1 MCKHFCDVVFMILI
15 NRHNVSFALLHIIV
29 GYVCQPGKFE
39 CAGTDAIE
47 GDGCIPEIYL
57 CDGHED
63 CKDGHDEKG
72 CDCKS
77 II

>member
-1 MCKHFCDVVFMILI
+1 M
-15 NRHNVSFALLHIIV
+15 
-29 GYVCQPGKFE
+29 CQPGKFE
-39 CAGTDAIE
+39 CAGVDALE

-72 CDCKS
+72 CECKQHTKYAHVVYYIS
-77 II
+77 LV